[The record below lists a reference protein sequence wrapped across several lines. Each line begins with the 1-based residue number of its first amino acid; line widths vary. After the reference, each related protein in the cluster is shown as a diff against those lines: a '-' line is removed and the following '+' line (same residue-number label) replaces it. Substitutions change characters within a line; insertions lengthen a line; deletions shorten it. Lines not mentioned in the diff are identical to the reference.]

1 MEHPFPSRTRI
12 RVGPALSVLAAILVA
27 ALTPRPAASQAAA
40 HADVEAARAAAARPG
55 GNGARFEVSFAA
67 SAHGGPLTGRAFLFL
82 SKDPEPEPRLQTGL
96 HMRSGTPMF
105 GVAVEAAKP
114 GDAVVFVASAHGF
127 PYTSIDDLP
136 AGEYYAQALFN
147 VYTEFR
153 RADGHT
159 VWMHD
164 DQWEGQKLTI
174 SPGNLYSPV
183 QRVYLD
189 PAQPQTVRLV
199 ADRVI
204 PPVEIPPDTEWVKRF
219 RFQSKILSDWWGRPI
234 YLGATVLLPK
244 GYAEHP
250 SVKYPVNYIQGHFS
264 LGNPDGFNPIE
275 PAEGE
280 TRGRA
285 GYEFYRWWT
294 SDEAPR
300 FLAVTFQ
307 HPTPYYDDSYAVNSE
322 NNGPYGDAI
331 LQELIPEVE
340 KRFRVI
346 GEPWSRVLTGGS
358 TGGWESL
365 ALQIFHPDFFG
376 GTWSLC
382 PDPVDF
388 RAYGLVN
395 IYEDENAYWRSFN
408 GIKADRGESR
418 ETDGQLR
425 YTIRQ
430 GNSYEWML
438 GPNSRSGQQ
447 WHIWEA
453 TYSPVGSDGYPQ
465 RLWDWKTGAIDR
477 RVAEAWRKYDLTD
490 YLKTNWSWIGP
501 KLVGKLH
508 VYTGDMDTYFL
519 NNAVVL
525 MEEFLESTTA
535 PYYAG
540 VVRYGDRQPHCWGP
554 RGREVYEL
562 FDAHIRLHAPEGADL
577 ASWHY

>member
-1 MEHPFPSRTRI
+1 MNRSLSIPIVLALLFAIAFPSGTR
-12 RVGPALSVLAAILVA
+12 AQ
-27 ALTPRPAASQAAA
+27 TPDRLRA
-40 HADVEAARAAAARPG
+40 HADVEAGIAAAVRPAG
-55 GNGARFEVSFAA
+55 EGTRIEVSFAA
-67 SAHGGPLTGRAFLFL
+67 SVHPGPMTGRAFVIIT
-82 SKDPEPEPRLQTGL
+82 KDSQTEPRLQTGL

-105 GVAVEAAKP
+105 GEGFEAIGPTEKVLFD
-114 GDAVVFVASAHGF
+114 GNTHGF

-136 AGEYYAQALFN
+136 PGEYYVQALIN
-147 VYTEFR
+147 VYTEFK

-159 VWMHD
+159 VWLHD

-174 SPGNLYSPV
+174 SPGNLYSEV
-183 QRVYLD
+183 QKIQIS
-189 PAQPQTVRLV
+189 PSKPNTIRLV
-199 ADRVI
+199 ANRVI
-204 PPVEIPPDTEWVKRF
+204 PPVEIPPDTEWVKRI

-244 GYAEHP
+244 GYTENP

-264 LGNPDGFNPIE
+264 LGAPDGFNPVE

-285 GYEFYRWWT
+285 GYEFYQWWT

-300 FLAVTFQ
+300 FLSVTFQ

-331 LQELIPEVE
+331 MQELIPAVE
-340 KRFRVI
+340 EQFRAI
-346 GEPWSRVLTGGS
+346 GEPWARVLTGGS
-358 TGGWESL
+358 TGGWEAL
-365 ALQIFHPDFFG
+365 ALQIYHPDFFG
-376 GTWSLC
+376 GAWGLC
-382 PDPVDF
+382 PDPIDF
-388 RAYGLVN
+388 RAYGLIN

-453 TYSPVGSDGYPQ
+453 TFSPVGPDGYPK
-465 RLWDWKTGAIDR
+465 RLWDWKTGVIDHE
-477 RVAEAWRKYDLTD
+477 VAEAWRKYDLTD
-490 YLKTNWSWIGP
+490 YLKTNWDWIAP
-501 KLVGKLH
+501 KLVNKLH
-508 VYTGDMDTYFL
+508 IFTGDMDTYFL

-525 MEEFLESTTA
+525 MEEFLLSRA
-535 PYYAG
+535 DPYYAG
-540 VVRYGDRQPHCWGP
+540 VITYGDRQPHCWGP
-554 RGREVYEL
+554 RGREIYDY
-562 FDAHIRLHAPEGADL
+562 FDAHIRLNAPEDTDL
-577 ASWHY
+577 ESWHY